1 MRLLRPQTLLRLFFP
16 FLFHLHITRRQTVDR
31 KTLSRR
37 SFLRLAGGAF
47 GVTALA
53 ACAAPTA
60 APGAPGAPPA
70 AAETVLFW
78 KPPHSEKEADLWKPL
93 LQKFTETNPGI
104 TVEHQV
110 VPWGSVDE
118 QFTAAFAGGS
128 PPDLFYLPD
137 EWYPKYVNQ
146 DQIANITDR
155 ISGWKDNYTSAAW
168 AGATYKGST
177 WGVPFL
183 GVAQG
188 WLLNMNMFKA
198 KGINPPTNWEEFRA
212 AAKALTD
219 ISAGTYGVVTPA
231 GTTNWTVMIPLLA
244 AGGAKL
250 LSDDLTKVTANTEG
264 GQAAIKML
272 CEDIVWNDKS
282 GTPVG
287 ATADQVTSLSLSG
300 KIGMMWTETSS
311 IKAVWRKEAADI
323 ELATIPMLKLT
334 DDGTNASWANIGFMF
349 MAEASKGKDAA
360 FKFLEYLATN
370 EIQVEYVQKG
380 VDLLPLKKNI
390 ASLPDIDPIVEEM
403 VSWLGEGWGVGTQI
417 SIRWREATNS
427 LVQETQAVLSGQKS
441 AADALQ
447 AVEDTVN
454 PILDGE

>member
-1 MRLLRPQTLLRLFFP
+1 MTDNQEKPVFS
-16 FLFHLHITRRQTVDR
+16 RRQ
-31 KTLSRR
+31 
-37 SFLRLAGGAF
+37 FLRGTAAVGAGIGMFALVGCQPAAPAAPAAESGGA
-47 GVTALA
+47 A
-53 ACAAPTA
+53 A
-60 APGAPGAPPA
+60 PA
-70 AAETVLFW
+70 AAGEKVLFW

-93 LQKFTETNPGI
+93 LQKFMDANPGI

-146 DQIANITDR
+146 GQIANITDK
-155 ISGWKDNYTSAAW
+155 IASWKENYTSAAW

-177 WGVPFL
+177 WGAPFL

-188 WLLNMNMFKA
+188 WLLNMNLFKA
-198 KGINPPTNWEEFRA
+198 KGINPPTNWAEFRD

-219 ISAGTYGVVTPA
+219 TSAGTYGIATPA
-231 GTTNWTVMIPLLA
+231 STTNWVVMIPLLA
-244 AGGAKL
+244 AGGTKL

-264 GQAAIKML
+264 GQAAIKAL
-272 CEDIVWNDKS
+272 CEDIVWTDKS

-287 ATADQVTSLSLSG
+287 STADQERSLALGG
-300 KIGMMWTETSS
+300 KIAMNWVETSS

-334 DDGTNASWANIGFMF
+334 DGGTNASWANIGFMF
-349 MAEASKGKDAA
+349 MADAA
-360 FKFLEYLATN
+360 KDKDGAFKLLEYLSTD
-370 EIQVEYVQKG
+370 EIQVDYVEKG

-390 ASLPDIDPIVEEM
+390 APLPDVDPIVAEM
-403 VSWLGEGWGVGTQI
+403 VSWLGEGYGVGTQI
-417 SIRWREATNS
+417 SIHWRDATNS
-427 LVQETQAVLSGQKS
+427 MVQETQAVLSGQKS
-441 AADALQ
+441 SADALK
-447 AVEDTVN
+447 AIEDTVN

>member
-1 MRLLRPQTLLRLFFP
+1 MSDMLQNNS
-16 FLFHLHITRRQTVDR
+16 
-31 KTLSRR
+31 LSRR
-37 SFLRLAGGAF
+37 AFLRGSAALGAL
-47 GVTALA
+47 ALA
-53 ACAAPTA
+53 ACAAPA
-60 APGAPGAPPA
+60 APGAAPSSGGAAAPA
-70 AAETVLFW
+70 AEGSKVLFW

-93 LQKFTETNPGI
+93 EQKFMDANPGI

-128 PPDLFYLPD
+128 PPDVFYLPD

-146 DQIANITDR
+146 DQIADITDK
-155 ISGWKDNYTSAAW
+155 IGAWKDNYTSAAW
-168 AGATYKGST
+168 AGATYKGKT
-177 WGVPFL
+177 WGAPFL

-188 WLLNMNMFKA
+188 WLLNMNLFKE
-198 KGINPPTNWEEFRA
+198 KGVAPPTNWEEFRA

-219 ISAGTYGVVTPA
+219 TAAGTYGIATPA
-231 GTTNWTVMIPLLA
+231 SVTNWVVMIPLLA
-244 AGGAKL
+244 AGGTTL
-250 LSDDLTKVTANTEG
+250 LSEDLLKVTANTEG
-264 GQAAIKML
+264 GQAAVKAL
-272 CEDIVWNDKS
+272 CEDIIWTDQS

-287 ATADQVTSLSLSG
+287 STDDQTRSLYLGG
-300 KIGMMWTETSS
+300 KIGMTWVETSS

-323 ELATIPMLKLT
+323 ELATIPMLKHAEN
-334 DDGTNASWANIGFMF
+334 GINASWANIGFMF
-349 MAEASKGKDAA
+349 VAEAAKDKDQV
-360 FKFLEYLATN
+360 FKFLEYLATD

-390 ASLPDIDPIVEEM
+390 APLPDVDPIVAEM

-427 LVQETQAVLSGQKS
+427 LVQETQAVMSGQKS
-441 AADALQ
+441 AADALK